1 MALSRNLADFYNEI
15 QSESGLRYGYQFL
28 VRLAIDQ
35 NIFDPSTRGQF
46 SGVDAVLQ
54 AQYGLNLQTFGG
66 LKDPNSGENQGI
78 DISFLAQSTNIP
90 QTELTT
96 TKVSYFAQSFE
107 FPGIIRYGD
116 TWQVNVKLDQRMIL
130 YKQLR
135 LWQEMMSS
143 ISRNSGGN
151 HTIPEARGEV
161 MLLDQYGRD
170 AQRKFWVE
178 GIYPITVPQ
187 IDFQYAEGSNAL
199 KEAQITFKVQ
209 YFRQIIDD
217 EPSEHFVEY
226 KKSSR

>member
-15 QSESGLRYGYQFL
+15 QNQNGLRYAYQFL

-35 NIFDPSTRGQF
+35 DIFGPGTRGQN
-46 SGVDAVLQ
+46 SGIDQVFQ
-54 AQYGLNLQTFGG
+54 AQYGLSLQTFGG
-66 LKDPNSGENQGI
+66 LIDPNSGENQGV
-78 DISFLAQSTNIP
+78 DISFLAQSTRVP

-96 TKVSYFAQSFE
+96 TKVNYFAQSFE
-107 FPGIIRYGD
+107 FPGIVRYQD
-116 TWQVNVKLDQRMIL
+116 TWNINVKLDQKMIL

-151 HTIPEARGEV
+151 HTVPNARGEII
-161 MLLDQYGRD
+161 LLDQYGRD

-187 IDFQYAEGSNAL
+187 VDFQYAEGSTAL
-199 KEAQITFKVQ
+199 KEADIQFRVQ
-209 YFRQIIDD
+209 YFR
-217 EPSEHFVEY
+217 
-226 KKSSR
+226 